1 MKFVR
6 KLGTTRGN
14 RKSVSIARIGGRQM
28 VKMGTAGTLVAAT
41 LLLTG
46 CSSSTSTASSASAPK
61 ASDAALSTQVVHEQ
75 MVIQTGKMDGK
86 PGWPKFVPANLS
98 IPAGK
103 TIDLQI
109 VNYDDGTA
117 PLAPDSPYGHVWG
130 SDPTFGVVSGG
141 TETVDGKAVT
151 SIANDK
157 ISHTLTIPGLL
168 INIPIPAV
176 PSGQKTVT
184 VDYTFEVSKAG
195 IGKYFW
201 QCEAPCGSG
210 ATGNGGAMSMPGYME
225 GYITVT

>member
-6 KLGTTRGN
+6 GHRTTKGSGGSM
-14 RKSVSIARIGGRQM
+14 SVAGIGGRQI
-28 VKMGTAGTLVAAT
+28 VNLGTAGAVAAAA

-46 CSSSTSTASSASAPK
+46 CTSSASSAP
-61 ASDAALSTQVVHEQ
+61 AAKDVSSVKPVVHEQ

-86 PGWPKFVPANLS
+86 PGWPKFVPSNLS
-98 IPAGK
+98 FPAGS

-117 PLAPDSPYGHVWG
+117 PLPAASPYGHVWG
-130 SDPTFGVVSGG
+130 SDPTFGVVTGG
-141 TETVDGKAVT
+141 SETVNGKVVT
-151 SIANDK
+151 EIANNQV
-157 ISHTLTIPGLL
+157 SHTLTLPGLL

-184 VDYTFEVSKAG
+184 VDFTFQVNKA
-195 IGKYFW
+195 GKYFW

-210 ATGNGGAMSMPGYME
+210 STGNGGAMNSPGYMQ
-225 GYITVT
+225 GFFTVT